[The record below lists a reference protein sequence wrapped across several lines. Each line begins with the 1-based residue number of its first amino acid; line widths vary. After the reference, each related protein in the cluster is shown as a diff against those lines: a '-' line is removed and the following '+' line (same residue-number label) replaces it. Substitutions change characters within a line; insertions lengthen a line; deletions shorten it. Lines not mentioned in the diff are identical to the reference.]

1 MKKIFV
7 ADDDAAILDVICI
20 ILEEE
25 GYEVFAVSEGS
36 IIDLVTETQPDL
48 LLLDIWM
55 SGVDGG
61 EIAKKLKEMPT
72 TKDIPILLISAN
84 RDTERIAGLSGADGF
99 ISKPFDI
106 DEFAAVVK
114 KWVS

>member
-1 MKKIFV
+1 MKKILV
-7 ADDDAAILDVICI
+7 ADDDTAILDVICI

-25 GYEVFAVSEGS
+25 GYEVLAASEGN
-36 IIDLVTETQPDL
+36 IIDLVNETHPDL

-61 EIAKKLKEMPT
+61 EVARQLKEMPS
-72 TKDIPILLISAN
+72 TKNIPILLISAN
-84 RDTERIAGLSGADGF
+84 RDTEKIAGLSGADGF